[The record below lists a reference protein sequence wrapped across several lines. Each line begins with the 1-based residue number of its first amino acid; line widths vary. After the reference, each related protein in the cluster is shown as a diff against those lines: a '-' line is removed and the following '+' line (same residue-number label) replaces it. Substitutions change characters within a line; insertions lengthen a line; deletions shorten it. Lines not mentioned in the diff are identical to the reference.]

1 MISQTVGLKLKKRF
15 NAIATFGYF
24 DTDDYDS
31 RVYAYERG
39 MLYSFSFPAYYG
51 NGIRMAMYGCSD
63 FSEKIT
69 IIAKIGMTKYF
80 DRDKIGSGYQEIDGS
95 MMSDL
100 ELQLRLR
107 I

>member
-1 MISQTVGLKLKKRF
+1 MLSQNVSVRLEKLF
-15 NAIATFGYF
+15 NAIMSCGYF

-39 MLYSFSFPAYYG
+39 MRYSFYSPAYYG
-51 NGIRMAMYGCSD
+51 NGVRAALFAVSD
-63 FSEKIT
+63 FSNNIT
-69 IIAKIGMTKYF
+69 VTAKVGVTKYF

-95 MMSDL
+95 SATDL

-107 I
+107 L

>member
-1 MISQTVGLKLKKRF
+1 
-15 NAIATFGYF
+15 
-24 DTDDYDS
+24 
-31 RVYAYERG
+31 
-39 MLYSFSFPAYYG
+39 
-51 NGIRMAMYGCSD
+51 
-63 FSEKIT
+63 
-69 IIAKIGMTKYF
+69 MTKYF